1 MSIRFS
7 TDSQRA
13 KVLKAHHRAPPTQ
26 VNPLSRESI
35 DFLFEY
41 IETLETELA
50 RSTDTEFAGSESGT
64 SLAEQDPYYMAR
76 ATAGLKNSTDG

>member
-13 KVLKAHHRAPPTQ
+13 KVLKTLHRNPPTQ
-26 VNPLSRESI
+26 ENLLSGESI

-41 IETLETELA
+41 IETLESELA
-50 RSTDTEFAGSESGT
+50 RSTDTTIAASESGT
-64 SLAEQDPYYMAR
+64 SLAETDPYYMAR
-76 ATAGLKNSTDG
+76 AARFRNSID

>member
-13 KVLKAHHRAPPTQ
+13 KVLRALHRDISSQ
-26 VNPLSRESI
+26 ERPLSRESI
-35 DFLFEY
+35 DFLFEF

-50 RSTDTEFAGSESGT
+50 RSTDIRFGEPEPITA
-64 SLAEQDPYYMAR
+64 LAEQDAYYMAR
-76 ATAGLKNSTDG
+76 ATAGLKHSSD

>member
-13 KVLKAHHRAPPTQ
+13 KVLKALHRDASSQ
-26 VNPLSRESI
+26 SYPLSRESI

-41 IETLETELA
+41 IETLETEIE
-50 RSTDTEFAGSESGT
+50 RSTDRFGPEPP
-64 SLAEQDPYYMAR
+64 LADHDPYYMAR
-76 ATAGLKNSTDG
+76 ATAGLKHSST